1 MTVVE
6 LIALN
11 QQRYDKILVLETKK
25 KDHNPYIG
33 NMLTQNVYSDMN
45 LVDTKYYTNEAV
57 DYFLLDQEGLKELV
71 FVDQEINPDLEE
83 SDKVLVILV

>member
-11 QQRYDKILVLETKK
+11 QQRYDKILVLETKE

>member
-11 QQRYDKILVLETKK
+11 QQRYEKILILETKDK
-25 KDHNPYIG
+25 GHDPSIEKIEHSE
-33 NMLTQNVYSDMN
+33 VYSDMN
-45 LVDTKYYTNEAV
+45 LVDTKYYVNEAL
-57 DYFLLDQEGLKELV
+57 DYFLLDQEGLKELIYRTND
-71 FVDQEINPDLEE
+71 VDERLES